1 MRTFKDKNER
11 AGLVT
16 TIMVHLGLFLIF
28 LLTGL
33 TYLEPPPPEEGI
45 TINFGTSNSG
55 MGKIQPESVVNQ
67 QNLQNEDFSE
77 SAQSAAS
84 AVNAADVTQDIE
96 ESVAMTSEPKTQQ
109 TVEEVEPDPEPDDE
123 LVNLLEKWSKSGGSK
138 TGSEGE
144 TGEPGDQGAEH
155 GDKNSNSRVGSGSG
169 NGFKWNLA
177 GRSINR
183 KPVIRDDSQE
193 EGRVVVDIIVNRRGE
208 VIRATPGA
216 KGSTTTSSYLYRL
229 AKEAAM
235 KTKFDA
241 KPDAAPQ
248 QKGQIVF
255 NFLVQG

>member
-1 MRTFKDKNER
+1 MRKFKDKNER
-11 AGLVT
+11 TGLIT

-28 LLTGL
+28 LFTGL

-45 TINFGTSNSG
+45 TINFGTSNQGS
-55 MGKIQPESVVNQ
+55 GKIQPESVVSNESQ
-67 QNLQNEDFSE
+67 QDEDFSE
-77 SAQSAAS
+77 SAQSVNS
-84 AVNAADVTQDIE
+84 AVTTTDVTQNVE
-96 ESVAMTSEPKTQQ
+96 ESATLSEDPKQSEQ
-109 TVEEVEPDPEPDDE
+109 VDEVKPDPKPDDK
-123 LVNLLEKWSKSGGSK
+123 LVDLLDKWSKGGGGK

-144 TGEPGDQGAEH
+144 TGQPGDQGSQD
-155 GDKNSNSRVGSGSG
+155 GDRNSKSHVGSGSG

-193 EGRVVVDIIVNRRGE
+193 EGRVVVDIVVNRNGQ
-208 VIRATPGA
+208 VVRATPGA

-255 NFLVQG
+255 TFLVQG